1 MRVARALI
9 IMAIIKEKKIK
20 ITSTIENLNEN
31 GISDGSPERT
41 ESVCEGF
48 LKISDTELLL
58 TYSESTEGGRIVS
71 DISITK
77 EGVKVM
83 RRGAVRSDMYFS
95 EGVTDKS
102 LYEVS
107 PYTFDVIVYT
117 RKIRNNIT
125 KDGGRLDIYYDM
137 KIGGADKNVIMKI
150 EC

>member
-58 TYSESTEGGRIVS
+58 TYSESTEGGKIVS

-77 EGVKVM
+77 EGVKVT
-83 RRGAVRSDMYFS
+83 RRGAVRSDMYF
-95 EGVTDKS
+95 
-102 LYEVS
+102 YEVS